1 MKISVILGHPYK
13 KSFNHAIA
21 LVTLKTLQESCHEVF
36 YHDLYEEKFDPLI
49 SDLEFV
55 EDTSGNELVEKHC
68 QEIKESE
75 GIIII
80 HPNWWGQPPAILKG
94 WVDRVLRSNIAYG
107 FQNGDSGG
115 GIPQGLLKARKAM
128 VFNTSNTP
136 EDRELKIF
144 GDPLETI
151 WRNCIFDFCGV
162 KDFYRKMFRVIADST
177 IEQRME
183 WLKEVKE
190 VVLMNFPKE

>member
-1 MKISVILGHPYK
+1 MKISVILGHPYL

-21 LVTLKTLQESCHEVF
+21 DVTLKTLQENGHEVF
-36 YHDLYEEKFDPLI
+36 YHDLFAEKFDPVIMGQEL
-49 SDLEFV
+49 V
-55 EDTSGNELVEKHC
+55 EDLSGNELVEKHC

-94 WVDRVLRSNIAYG
+94 WVDRVLRPNIAYG
-107 FQNGDSGG
+107 FAEGDSGG
-115 GIPQGLLKARKAM
+115 GLPLGLLKASKAI

-136 EDRELKIF
+136 EDRELSVF

-162 KDFYRKMFRVIADST
+162 KDFYRKIFRVIADST
-177 IEQRME
+177 LEQRLE
-183 WLKEVKE
+183 WLEEVKK
-190 VVLMNFPKE
+190 VILMSFPKE